1 MTEGPTIVRILG
13 PNWNYRKKGISKMR
27 GKIIKSR
34 DRKMFYGLIALVF
47 VILGV
52 CFWETGSTHVW
63 AAEEPYFYVK
73 QLDISAYRTDYII
86 DSQMSGKQRTYSK
99 YPMLTEAD
107 NVGKVSNYQDWIF
120 AGWFYDEECT
130 QSLNLYETS
139 GTYYAKFVPSDI
151 LSIRCQI
158 GADVKNDTSK
168 ANLRLVSSIDCNI
181 YRDVGFEVQRGSTQ
195 KRYTSNS
202 VYKRIN
208 ATLEN
213 GNDVGYS
220 PQALHD
226 SSQFFFTFSLTNIG
240 NKNFSNP
247 FYLRPFWRTGD
258 GTLVYGQ
265 ARYACVEDGYLHIV
279 NVPVRLNANMQA
291 TTSFKNVYTTNKDG
305 HLSSNPMEGVGN
317 ESFTGNYTVTGRP
330 AVFDKQDLIG
340 ENAYAFTELDIYST
354 DNTDG
359 VWGVL
364 PQGTP
369 VIKSLYEGNED
380 NIISEFTVNK
390 ARTDWYYN
398 VAKQNSYTISTVD
411 QLYGL
416 ARLVN
421 TQKGEAN
428 KTETIGFG
436 FKGTTVCLGA
446 DIVINKGTADGN
458 GWTPESDDTVIREW
472 TPIGYTT
479 GLPFRGRF
487 DGQKHTISGVY
498 LVTDQ
503 FFGGLFGV
511 VRGDSETSSPTIIDL
526 KLTNSYFENTTKPSL
541 TVKDDESVEAR
552 HGNAYMGSVVG
563 RAGKCVLQNVYSD
576 AILVSSARRVGGLVG
591 YVTGDLS
598 NIENATPEEIEYY
611 NSSVGLIMKSCQ
623 YDGEIHVLYEIPG
636 KIGVGGLVGYVYQA
650 INSIDTCM
658 FTGEI
663 EVEYRS
669 NTKQQQAEVCVGGL
683 CGQDRD
689 VSYGLSQDTEED
701 ETEGFDLGNQ
711 VKGHIMINHSLSAGN
726 VSVTWLM
733 NNNGVE
739 ANHKQLNCVNPV
751 IGGIYHSSTS
761 IVKTYSI
768 TQVKKDIVT
777 LDENN
782 NEQVLSNVSTT
793 DCYADEILKKE
804 DNEEYGFYEDNYANS
819 MYAINYSF
827 ASDMEKLYGS
837 EAAVNLTELSFDS
850 TQDSYWVT
858 KEDSLPIPMGL
869 FGW

>member
-291 TTSFKNVYTTNKDG
+291 TGGSFTVSYAGDATTSFEYVEPYNQGKVF
-305 HLSSNPMEGVGN
+305 N
-317 ESFTGNYTVTGRP
+317 EVTVTN
-330 AVFDKQDLIG
+330 DKDNKIVTCTV
-340 ENAYAFTELDIYST
+340 TEESVGKKT
-354 DNTDG
+354 
-359 VWGVL
+359 
-364 PQGTP
+364 
-369 VIKSLYEGNED
+369 EGLV
-380 NIISEFTVNK
+380 VNL
-390 ARTDWYYN
+390 RFQLTSD
-398 VAKQNSYTISTVD
+398 TIS
-411 QLYGL
+411 
-416 ARLVN
+416 A
-421 TQKGEAN
+421 KS
-428 KTETIGFG
+428 IF
-436 FKGTTVCLGA
+436 
-446 DIVINKGTADGN
+446 VIDNEKFN
-458 GWTPESDDTVIREW
+458 
-472 TPIGYTT
+472 
-479 GLPFRGRF
+479 
-487 DGQKHTISGVY
+487 
-498 LVTDQ
+498 
-503 FFGGLFGV
+503 
-511 VRGDSETSSPTIIDL
+511 
-526 KLTNSYFENTTKPSL
+526 
-541 TVKDDESVEAR
+541 
-552 HGNAYMGSVVG
+552 
-563 RAGKCVLQNVYSD
+563 
-576 AILVSSARRVGGLVG
+576 
-591 YVTGDLS
+591 
-598 NIENATPEEIEYY
+598 
-611 NSSVGLIMKSCQ
+611 
-623 YDGEIHVLYEIPG
+623 
-636 KIGVGGLVGYVYQA
+636 
-650 INSIDTCM
+650 
-658 FTGEI
+658 
-663 EVEYRS
+663 
-669 NTKQQQAEVCVGGL
+669 
-683 CGQDRD
+683 
-689 VSYGLSQDTEED
+689 
-701 ETEGFDLGNQ
+701 
-711 VKGHIMINHSLSAGN
+711 
-726 VSVTWLM
+726 
-733 NNNGVE
+733 
-739 ANHKQLNCVNPV
+739 
-751 IGGIYHSSTS
+751 IGGTSTKLNIS
-761 IVKTYSI
+761 DYVFRNYPLHIPVK
-768 TQVKKDIVT
+768 
-777 LDENN
+777 
-782 NEQVLSNVSTT
+782 
-793 DCYADEILKKE
+793 
-804 DNEEYGFYEDNYANS
+804 
-819 MYAINYSF
+819 
-827 ASDMEKLYGS
+827 
-837 EAAVNLTELSFDS
+837 
-850 TQDSYWVT
+850 
-858 KEDSLPIPMGL
+858 
-869 FGW
+869 